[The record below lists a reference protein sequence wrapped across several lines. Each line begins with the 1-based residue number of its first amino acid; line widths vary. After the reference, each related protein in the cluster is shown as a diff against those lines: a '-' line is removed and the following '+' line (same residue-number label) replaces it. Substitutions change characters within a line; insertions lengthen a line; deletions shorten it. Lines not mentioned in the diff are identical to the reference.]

1 MSEREDDSGVAAD
14 EDRGLSR
21 AERAAQD
28 NLSELADPNV
38 VDEDEQTEDDMFELD
53 QKELNELGLT
63 LDDPHQP
70 GQE

>member
-1 MSEREDDSGVAAD
+1 MSEREGEPGLAAD

-21 AERAAQD
+21 AGRAAQD

-38 VDEDEQTEDDMFELD
+38 ADEDEQTEDDMFELD
-53 QKELNELGLT
+53 QKELDELGLT

-70 GQE
+70 GQG